1 MDKKSEDAL
10 VTAAKSGDRDA
21 FERLINHYY
30 DVIFKFACKWCG
42 NANDAEDITQD
53 ACIKLARF
61 IGKYDGKS
69 AFTSWLYR
77 LVINCGKD
85 WYKSQNRHP
94 TPNPDTLERVKTES
108 KSEDQ
113 LYAKQVI
120 NALYQLPEGEK
131 DAVILVLSEGL
142 SHKEAAITLG
152 CKESTISW
160 RVHEARKKISAQ
172 FKEEQS
178 YG

>member
-1 MDKKSEDAL
+1 MDKQQQNAL
-10 VTAAKSGDRDA
+10 ITAAKAGDAHA

-53 ACIKLARF
+53 SCIKLARF

-85 WYKSQNRHP
+85 WYKSQSRHP
-94 TPNPDTLERVKTES
+94 APNPEALESVKTES
-108 KSEDQ
+108 RSEDSVYTNQ
-113 LYAKQVI
+113 VLNAVAK
-120 NALYQLPEGEK
+120 LPEGEK

-142 SHKEAAITLG
+142 SHKEAAKVLG

-160 RVHEARKKISAQ
+160 RVHEARKKLSAQ
-172 FKEEQS
+172 FKEEQY

>member
-1 MDKKSEDAL
+1 MDKQNAANMIKAAQAGDAH
-10 VTAAKSGDRDA
+10 A
-21 FERLINHYY
+21 FERLINTYY

-42 NANDAEDITQD
+42 NASDAEDITQD

-61 IGKYDGKS
+61 ICKYDGKA

-85 WYKSQNRHP
+85 WYRSQNRHP
-94 TPNPDTLERVKTES
+94 SNPDALEYVQADST
-108 KSEDQ
+108 SEQ
-113 LYAKQVI
+113 QIYAKQVI

-131 DAVILVLSEGL
+131 DAVLLVLCQGL
-142 SHKEAAITLG
+142 SHKEAAYALG
-152 CKESTISW
+152 CKENTISW
-160 RVHEARKKISAQ
+160 RVHEARKKLSAQ
-172 FKEEQS
+172 FKKEQD